1 MIPQLPFG
9 DDDFVHIQ
17 THADFLYVDKTSRIA
32 ELFAPGRS
40 RHLFLARPRR
50 FGKTLLLSTVEALF
64 QGRRDLFRDTWI
76 GQEGHWDWEGR
87 THPVLRLDLGLRGVH
102 DAARLEAKLGDLVY
116 HQARRRQI
124 PLPPDKDPDW
134 TLLLLVEEMAEAAG
148 RKVAVLVDE
157 YDTAITEN
165 LDRPKA
171 LPPIL
176 DVLRAFY
183 GTLKSSSPYIE
194 FTLMTGITRL
204 ARAGLF
210 SGANHLTDLS
220 HRPAV
225 NGLLGFT
232 DTELQAPRVAAL
244 VAQGARHLHCAPE
257 ELYTALEREYNG
269 YRFAAGQESVYNPYT
284 LAGCL
289 EELADPDAARYWSL
303 DRMPRCWID
312 TGMPALLL
320 RALQGHAPAEPDD
333 PDLSDPRE
341 LERTPFDVVRPRM
354 AALMYQTGYLTLGPD
369 PEAELVFPNREVQEA
384 FQKDLTPWW
393 KAQHRAWRDDW
404 IGPTAGLRRA
414 GLTDAWERGDDDGS
428 LHWLNSVLAARG
440 RPLPGLPESARQM
453 VDYET
458 YWQNLLTVLC
468 DALGLPTFVE
478 VPAGSGRAD
487 LAVEW
492 ERGLCLVELKIGDGP
507 EAGLRQA
514 FRRNYPALF
523 QGRDRPVV
531 VMGLQIDRK
540 THRLTSCRLHRLGQF
555 HPQTERWDHEPFTR
569 SLAEL
574 QGWSDAD
581 RVAYVAKTPLRSES
595 GRPPPPRESG
605 HQIG

>member
-9 DDDFVHIQ
+9 GDDFVHIQ

-32 ELFAPGRS
+32 EPFAPGRS

-64 QGRRDLFRDTWI
+64 QGRHDLFQNTWI

-87 THPVLRLDLGLRGVH
+87 IHPVLRLDLGLRGVH
-102 DAARLEAKLGDLVY
+102 DATRLEAKLRDLVY
-116 HQARRRQI
+116 HQARRRRI

-134 TLLLLVEEMAEAAG
+134 ALLLLIEEMAEAAG
-148 RKVAVLVDE
+148 CKVAILVDE

-171 LPPIL
+171 LPSIL

-210 SGANHLTDLS
+210 SGANHLADLS

-232 DTELQAPRVAAL
+232 DAELHAPRVAAL
-244 VAQGARHLHCAPE
+244 VAQGACHLHCAPE
-257 ELYTALEREYNG
+257 ELYMALEREYNG

-289 EELADPDAARYWSL
+289 EELADPDAARQWSL

-320 RALQGHAPAEPDD
+320 RALQAHAPAEPDD
-333 PDLSDPRE
+333 PDLSDPQE
-341 LERTPFDVVRPRM
+341 LERAPFDVSRPRM
-354 AALMYQTGYLTLGPD
+354 
-369 PEAELVFPNREVQEA
+369 
-384 FQKDLTPWW
+384 
-393 KAQHRAWRDDW
+393 
-404 IGPTAGLRRA
+404 
-414 GLTDAWERGDDDGS
+414 
-428 LHWLNSVLAARG
+428 G
-440 RPLPGLPESARQM
+440 RPSCTR
-453 VDYET
+453 
-458 YWQNLLTVLC
+458 
-468 DALGLPTFVE
+468 
-478 VPAGSGRAD
+478 PA
-487 LAVEW
+487 
-492 ERGLCLVELKIGDGP
+492 
-507 EAGLRQA
+507 
-514 FRRNYPALF
+514 
-523 QGRDRPVV
+523 
-531 VMGLQIDRK
+531 
-540 THRLTSCRLHRLGQF
+540 T
-555 HPQTERWDHEPFTR
+555 
-569 SLAEL
+569 
-574 QGWSDAD
+574 
-581 RVAYVAKTPLRSES
+581 
-595 GRPPPPRESG
+595 
-605 HQIG
+605 